1 MRRFKQI
8 TGIVLVAMMALSAAG
23 CGKQTET
30 VEDYGSTAGG
40 SVASGEDA
48 EKDELEEILGEYETD
63 SQGIILGECKDE
75 FQAGTTKVMRDI
87 KEHGECHMDVPI
99 IKAERTTP
107 QNLDAEGYAKKLF
120 GDTAR
125 QLSYKPRNPDNLRDW
140 DVELGTEFEF
150 SEEDYWD
157 EKDAKED
164 TWFAYEGKY
173 NENEYYLLVT
183 YESES
188 GIAGLEMFPKNA
200 GDIIGEGRLSYV
212 TQYDPA
218 YFEIPDVYSPGAQI
232 VFPEHHGY
240 MQEDGEILHMDK
252 ETGPEFDIKTN
263 MKDSPNRC
271 TFTDEQLV
279 NHAKDFFEGTLG
291 INISEYAMS
300 SRCSNRFYELYT
312 NIELSD
318 AEAEEDDGN
327 TDEVK
332 KADRVELVFS
342 ERNSFPDIDYTSSV
356 RDGYKVSVLTFINGL
371 IVPMSYTDFRNE
383 FGYVNI
389 TDSGIVGFKFRWRYL
404 VKERLSDESVLM
416 SFENIMQ
423 CMEKALIDSEVLA
436 NMTMP
441 NIQFDYMSINYK
453 EVESPDDPDEITLV
467 PALSFDGSVYG
478 NPVYEITLNAIDGSV
493 IEEREVSY

>member
-1 MRRFKQI
+1 MI
-8 TGIVLVAMMALSAAG
+8 
-23 CGKQTET
+23 
-30 VEDYGSTAGG
+30 
-40 SVASGEDA
+40 A
-48 EKDELEEILGEYETD
+48 EALEEQISY
-63 SQGIILGECKDE
+63 
-75 FQAGTTKVMRDI
+75 I
-87 KEHGECHMDVPI
+87 KKICVAID
-99 IKAERTTP
+99 
-107 QNLDAEGYAKKLF
+107 
-120 GDTAR
+120 
-125 QLSYKPRNPDNLRDW
+125 
-140 DVELGTEFEF
+140 
-150 SEEDYWD
+150 
-157 EKDAKED
+157 
-164 TWFAYEGKY
+164 
-173 NENEYYLLVT
+173 
-183 YESES
+183 
-188 GIAGLEMFPKNA
+188 
-200 GDIIGEGRLSYV
+200 
-212 TQYDPA
+212 
-218 YFEIPDVYSPGAQI
+218 
-232 VFPEHHGY
+232 
-240 MQEDGEILHMDK
+240 

-327 TDEVK
+327 TEEVK